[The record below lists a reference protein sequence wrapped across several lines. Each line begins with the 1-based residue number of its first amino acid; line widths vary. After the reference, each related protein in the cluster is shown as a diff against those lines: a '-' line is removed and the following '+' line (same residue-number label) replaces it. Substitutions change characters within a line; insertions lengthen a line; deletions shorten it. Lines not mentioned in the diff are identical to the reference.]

1 MSSFVVLAPVTSL
14 AGVEQDFGS
23 RKWDGGG
30 CQKCKCVR
38 KTYTVNPWK
47 YKGVFVV
54 FLHILFHR
62 IWCCYAPTLM
72 KFALVVLWEPRRD
85 SPTRETAPS
94 AFILACSYRPT
105 RQTLTV
111 CCLFHACI
119 NGPSQQP
126 SFSPGGLPKPI
137 MLSFEIIKS
146 NQNQQ
151 LIKELTGY

>member
-85 SPTRETAPS
+85 SPTRGPRDSSECFHPGLLISSYPS
-94 AFILACSYRPT
+94 NAHRLLPFPRLHQWAEPAA
-105 RQTLTV
+105 QFL
-111 CCLFHACI
+111 
-119 NGPSQQP
+119 
-126 SFSPGGLPKPI
+126 PGGSSQANYVVI
-137 MLSFEIIKS
+137 WNHQIKS
-146 NQNQQ
+146 ESAAN
-151 LIKELTGY
+151 